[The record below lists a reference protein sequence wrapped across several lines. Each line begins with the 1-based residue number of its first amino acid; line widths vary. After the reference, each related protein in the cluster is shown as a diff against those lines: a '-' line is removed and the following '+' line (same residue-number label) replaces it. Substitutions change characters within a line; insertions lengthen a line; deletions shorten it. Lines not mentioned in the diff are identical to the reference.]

1 MNNAAKIREAFGM
14 SQEAM
19 AQLLGISVSLLKM
32 VEYGKR
38 NLPSSALPVFDWLL
52 EKAENLSSNPVPE
65 NPAHGTDL
73 EIETMVLKKKLRA
86 IESQLSKTGTKSIQN
101 RRLLEMGP
109 QFKAHFSAPE
119 YMSANSRIDAV
130 LAFAAIDVKEEKPKA
145 KILLEMERAGIL
157 AMLQFAEEQVS
168 K

>member
-1 MNNAAKIREAFGM
+1 MNNAAKIREAFGL

-38 NLPSSALPVFDWLL
+38 NLPSSALPVFQWLL
-52 EKAENLSSNPVPE
+52 EKAENLSSFPVPE

-73 EIETMVLKKKLRA
+73 EVETMVLKKKLRSV
-86 IESQLSKTGTKSIQN
+86 ESQLSKIGSKSIQN

-109 QFKAHFSAPE
+109 QFKEHFSGPE
-119 YMSANSRIDAV
+119 YMSANSRIDAA
-130 LAFAAIDVKEEKPKA
+130 LAFAAIDVKEEKPKV
-145 KILLEMERAGIL
+145 KILLEMERVGIL
-157 AMLQFAEEQVS
+157 AMLQFAEE
-168 K
+168 KGRK